1 VWDLRLN
8 PGRRVEL
15 RVPDGHTTA
24 LAVLKGT
31 VMLDEGRQGAENQIV
46 LYEREGDRV
55 TLEAVSAAVAL
66 VLSGQPIDEP
76 VVGYGPFV
84 MNTSEEINRAI
95 EDYRNGRMG
104 RLGG

>member
-1 VWDLRLN
+1 M
-8 PGRRVEL
+8 
-15 RVPDGHTTA
+15 
-24 LAVLKGT
+24 LKGT
-31 VMLDEGRQGAENQIV
+31 VVLDDGRQGEENQIV

-55 TLEAVSAAVAL
+55 TVEAASDAVAL
-66 VLSGQPIDEP
+66 MLSGEPIDEP

-84 MNTSEEINRAI
+84 MNTSEEIALAI

>member
-1 VWDLRLN
+1 
-8 PGRRVEL
+8 
-15 RVPDGHTTA
+15 
-24 LAVLKGT
+24 
-31 VMLDEGRQGAENQIV
+31 
-46 LYEREGDRV
+46 
-55 TLEAVSAAVAL
+55 
-66 VLSGQPIDEP
+66 